1 LGYDLDVTN
10 HGNTDENE
18 LLLGII
24 YYDHGIVCNVTAG
37 TFYPVA
43 KRPYSKM
50 TYSPE
55 VDTTKRMSFNNLCRV
70 GRLQSR
76 QSLIVNRIMLCNQPC
91 SPTFSAPLR
100 QFMLHHRVYLL
111 TT

>member
-1 LGYDLDVTN
+1 MISGICIVGLRPRHHDRN
-10 HGNTDENE
+10 NTDENE

-43 KRPYSKM
+43 KRPYTKM

-70 GRLQSR
+70 GRLQSA
-76 QSLIVNRIMLCNQPC
+76 I
-91 SPTFSAPLR
+91 A
-100 QFMLHHRVYLL
+100 HRESNHAL
-111 TT
+111 